1 MNCLEFRRAAG
12 ADPQHLESD
21 ALEHAR
27 TCAACARYHA
37 EILELDARIARAL
50 AVPVP
55 DAGART
61 ANSSHHPRRQ
71 RLFAIAA
78 SLLLAIGVGTAGWLL
93 FPRESLA
100 AEVVGHMREEP
111 QAWMP
116 HPPVAEALL
125 DAVLK
130 RSGAR
135 FSAAPGPLT
144 YVQSCWFRGHYVPH
158 LVLKTDSAPVT
169 LMLLRHESVKARTE
183 FDEGGYRGVLLP
195 VGRGSVA
202 VLTRGAPL
210 PADLAERIARSV
222 EWTP

>member
-12 ADPQHLESD
+12 ADPQHLASD

-27 TCAACARYHA
+27 SCAACARYLA
-37 EILELDARIARAL
+37 EIRELDARIARAL

-55 DAGART
+55 DAGG
-61 ANSSHHPRRQ
+61 RRG
-71 RLFAIAA
+71 RLPERPGRRRVLAIAA
-78 SLLLAIGVGTAGWLL
+78 SLLLAIGAGMAGWVF

-100 AEVVGHMREEP
+100 SAVVDHMSEEP

-116 HPPVAEALL
+116 HPPVADAVLE
-125 DAVLK
+125 AVLK

-135 FSAAPGPLT
+135 FSAAPGRLT
-144 YVQSCWFRGHYVPH
+144 YVQSCWFRGRYVPH
-158 LVLKTDSAPVT
+158 LVLETGAARVT
-169 LMLLRHESVKARTE
+169 LMLLRHERVTGPTE
-183 FDEGGYRGVLLP
+183 FNERGYRGVLLP

-202 VLTRGAPL
+202 VLTQGVPL
-210 PADLAERIARSV
+210 PANLAERIAGSI